1 MRNPTVDDVVR
12 LNKDLPY
19 LNLRKGDTGV
29 VRSLWFAPREA
40 YEVEFHRSA
49 VASDALGLD
58 EKTRAVLMREQVD
71 LTELLEGGDASVLP
85 GAAERFD
92 DSNVCGCW

>member
-12 LNKDLPY
+12 LKRDVPY

-40 YEVEFHRSA
+40 YEVEFKS
-49 VASDALGLD
+49 VGLD
-58 EKTRAVLMREQVD
+58 DATRTVLLREQVD
-71 LTELLEGGDASVLP
+71 LAEYMGGDEQIPPP
-85 GAAERFD
+85 GDRYEANP
-92 DSNVCGCW
+92 SGVW